1 MVQVLLGTGI
11 ATQCSLHIAA
21 LDTVW
26 LTDVARLLN
35 MITSALHLRWW
46 PRPLPRPRPW
56 PPCGDGLLA
65 ALPGAMLLPPLLPP
79 SPPPLDRDADDPKL
93 TNGADAA
100 VWLAAAPPAAA
111 FGDADGLAPEWWCP
125 APEAREARAP
135 VPPPEPNVSGPEAE
149 GACGFSGEGEVAVEL
164 APLAPAVPNAGAAGL
179 AEAPRCCRLAAGGVT
194 SAGSEVLPQGLVL
207 NDPAAATAAMAGAA
221 LLMGG
226 GKLIAGLP
234 RAAPAGGVTMN
245 EALPVHGGL
254 ANRRPGGGDTVL
266 PGLSADL
273 GFLAAD
279 ARGVDTADEAAAL
292 LLAAESAAAGAA
304 AAAAGSLEPA
314 AVESAGVAAAA
325 AVGIAAAETAVG
337 ADAGAATTDAKVADA
352 GGCGAE
358 AAALV
363 KALPKPKVGAGSGK
377 GPAGMPNG
385 SFFGTLPPAA
395 GWEPLLAAASELAEV
410 AGPAAIAPLAG
421 AAVATAGAAAGAA
434 CGSEEAPAAAAAR
447 LPNVTVGPAD
457 CAARRPNGCVA
468 AATPAAC
475 WLKVAW
481 KAAVWPKTGALA
493 GGGKDSRC
501 VSVGTPPKTNCPS
514 CGDAPK
520 E

>member
-1 MVQVLLGTGI
+1 M
-11 ATQCSLHIAA
+11 
-21 LDTVW
+21 
-26 LTDVARLLN
+26 
-35 MITSALHLRWW
+35 
-46 PRPLPRPRPW
+46 PLPPT
-56 PPCGDGLLA
+56 
-65 ALPGAMLLPPLLPP
+65 LPP

-100 VWLAAAPPAAA
+100 VRLAAALPAAA
-111 FGDADGLAPEWWCP
+111 FGDADGLAPEWWCA
-125 APEAREARAP
+125 APKAREARAP
-135 VPPPEPNVSGPEAE
+135 VPPPEPNVSGPEAA
-149 GACGFSGEGEVAVEL
+149 GACGFSGEGDVAVEL
-164 APLAPAVPNAGAAGL
+164 APLSPAVPNAGAAGL
-179 AEAPRCCRLAAGGVT
+179 AEAPRCCRPAAGGVT
-194 SAGSEVLPQGLVL
+194 SAGPEVLPQGLVL
-207 NDPAAATAAMAGAA
+207 NDPAAAAAAMAGAA

-226 GKLIAGLP
+226 GKRTAGLP

-254 ANRRPGGGDTVL
+254 ANRRPGGGNTVSL
-266 PGLSADL
+266 GLSSDL

-292 LLAAESAAAGAA
+292 LVAAESAAAA
-304 AAAAGSLEPA
+304 AAAAGSLGPA
-314 AVESAGVAAAA
+314 AKESAGVAAAA

-363 KALPKPKVGAGSGK
+363 KVLPKPKVGDGSGK
-377 GPAGMPNG
+377 GPAGMPIG
-385 SFFGTLPPAA
+385 SFFGTVPPAA
-395 GWEPLLAAASELAEV
+395 GWEPLLAAASGLAEV

-421 AAVATAGAAAGAA
+421 AAAGAA
-434 CGSEEAPAAAAAR
+434 CGGEEAPAAAAAR
-447 LPNVTVGPAD
+447 LPNVTARPAD

-475 WLKVAW
+475 WLKVAC

-493 GGGKDSRC
+493 GGRKDSRC